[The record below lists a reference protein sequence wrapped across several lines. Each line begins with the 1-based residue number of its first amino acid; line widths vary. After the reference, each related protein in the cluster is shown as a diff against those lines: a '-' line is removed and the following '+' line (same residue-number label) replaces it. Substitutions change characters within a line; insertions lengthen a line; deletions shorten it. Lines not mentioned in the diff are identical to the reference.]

1 MEIPGQ
7 ISAEIDTRL
16 SSRSSKPCVMQLDA
30 SWFAWSRSAKGCAT
44 GWPATP
50 LRCASLPIA
59 GPRSADWSDER
70 IKDQPISQHAVALP
84 AVVLEPRGM
93 SSIGAEIFAAH
104 RVMLAADH
112 PAQAG
117 EIAFG
122 EIGVDAILAIGLG
135 MIDPL
140 ELKAA
145 CQQIPVG
152 HFVRRQ
158 DRTWFHPRIRK
169 INALSFA
176 QEAPRQGAAAALTQ
190 HNHATSLAATVL

>member
-1 MEIPGQ
+1 
-7 ISAEIDTRL
+7 
-16 SSRSSKPCVMQLDA
+16 
-30 SWFAWSRSAKGCAT
+30 
-44 GWPATP
+44 
-50 LRCASLPIA
+50 
-59 GPRSADWSDER
+59 
-70 IKDQPISQHAVALP
+70 
-84 AVVLEPRGM
+84 M
-93 SSIGAEIFAAH
+93 SGIGAEIFAAY

-112 PAQAG
+112 AAQTG

-169 INALSFA
+169 INALSLA
-176 QEAPRQGAAAALTQ
+176 QEAPGQRAAAALTQ
-190 HNHATSLAATVL
+190 YNYDPSLAAAVL